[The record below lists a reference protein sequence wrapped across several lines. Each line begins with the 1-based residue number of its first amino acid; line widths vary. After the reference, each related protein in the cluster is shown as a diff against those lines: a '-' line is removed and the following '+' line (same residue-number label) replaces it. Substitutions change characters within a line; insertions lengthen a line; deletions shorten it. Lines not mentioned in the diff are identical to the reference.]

1 MSVTSIDAAT
11 TATALEAERA
21 IRWYLDHRASAK
33 LKGEPWTIAAYLLAI
48 DRSSLKAPVKNTL
61 RAMVAKAGGRHTTVS
76 RAAVCYILQM
86 KRVATI
92 TAHWDEARDAG
103 LLKSV
108 QRHNQ
113 SSVHTF
119 LIPGID
125 NWDEEVVWG
134 EPWDGWH
141 IWTQEEDV
149 WWDSLDGEE
158 LMTLPWGGGRPPF

>member
-1 MSVTSIDAAT
+1 MSVAT
-11 TATALEAERA
+11 IHTAGTTTALETERA
-21 IRWYLDHRASAK
+21 IRWYLDRRASTRPMC
-33 LKGEPWTIAAYLLAI
+33 EQWTVAAYLLSI
-48 DRSSLKAPVKNTL
+48 DRSSLKTPVKNTL
-61 RAMVAKAGGRHTTVS
+61 RAMVEKAGGRHTTVS
-76 RAAVCYILQM
+76 RAAVCYILKM

-119 LIPGID
+119 LVPGID
-125 NWDEEVVWG
+125 NCDEEVVWG

-158 LMTLPWGGGRPPF
+158 LMTLPWGDRRPPF